1 MTPGRLLHHE
11 ISGPADAPLLILG
24 PSLGTS
30 TTVWE
35 PHLTA
40 PATDFRVLR
49 FDLPGHGGS
58 PAALLRDT
66 GPGRTTVEDLAQ
78 LVLAMADELA
88 YDEFHYAG
96 ISLGGAIGAW
106 IAARCPGRVA
116 SLALIC
122 TSAHFGEERPWRE
135 RAELV
140 RLKGTEPLL
149 ATSPGRWFA
158 DPRQAG
164 TPLGRA
170 LLKNLADADPMGY
183 AACCDALAAY
193 DLRAELTHITVPT
206 LVIGGSR
213 DTATPPHHAE
223 ELAAGIPH
231 ATLRTVDCGHLAVE
245 QPGTVAL
252 ALDTLLRPERA
263 RCSPAGPG
271 IGEPQSVSD

>member
-106 IAARCPGRVA
+106 IAAHCPGRVA

-193 DLRAELTHITVPT
+193 DMRAELTHITAPA

-252 ALDTLLRPERA
+252 ALGTLLRPDRA

-271 IGEPQSVSD
+271 IGEPQSVPD